1 MLMKMLSPLGI
12 KLVKERGFSYHLPLM
27 GKLFSDNFLEKF
39 GLWTLRTH
47 WLSAFGSEAI
57 LMFRK
62 NQP

>member
-1 MLMKMLSPLGI
+1 MGI
-12 KLVKERGFSYHLPLM
+12 KLVKECRYWYHLPLM
-27 GKLFSDNFLEKF
+27 EKLFSDKFLEKF